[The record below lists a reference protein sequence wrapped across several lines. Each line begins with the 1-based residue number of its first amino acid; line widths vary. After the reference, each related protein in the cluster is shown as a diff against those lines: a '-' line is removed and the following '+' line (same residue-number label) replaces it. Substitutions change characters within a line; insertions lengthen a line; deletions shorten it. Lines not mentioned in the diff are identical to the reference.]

1 MYADLGGGLGHD
13 LRFVAS
19 AVSHVFLAFGDVI
32 TLHRRVL
39 ELSGYTA
46 RVAELEELLVG
57 IEADQSRLRALQVTH
72 YYYLCFHLEVSA
84 CNSCTR

>member
-1 MYADLGGGLGHD
+1 MSKQLPTIVTWGLSYLFLIRSMAAGGDVYADQGGMLGNE
-13 LRFVAS
+13 LRMLSS

-46 RVAELEELLVG
+46 RIAG
-57 IEADQSRLRALQVTH
+57 KG
-72 YYYLCFHLEVSA
+72 
-84 CNSCTR
+84 